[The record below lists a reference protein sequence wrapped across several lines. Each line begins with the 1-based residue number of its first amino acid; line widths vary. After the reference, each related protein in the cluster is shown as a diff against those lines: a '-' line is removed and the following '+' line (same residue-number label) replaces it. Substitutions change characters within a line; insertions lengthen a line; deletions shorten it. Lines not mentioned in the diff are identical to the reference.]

1 MLYDFTKLRTFM
13 IVVKEKSFSRA
24 SMKMGVSQPAVT
36 QQIKHLESYFN
47 TKIIVRRK
55 SGIGLTKEGEELLL
69 IASKIDKILH
79 SHQKEIMH
87 NIHRKEA
94 VKIVCSPT
102 IGNFILPTLLP
113 KLTKEVYPN
122 IQYSISTSL
131 KAIEDL
137 QCGGNGAGE
146 IKMALIE
153 SPIFREDIVY
163 REWLEDEIILASTAP
178 LPRVIKEE
186 DLFAYE
192 WINLSLGTHKFAAI
206 KNYLEKLEIEVD
218 KLKISKQFETYQEVK
233 KYLLRESQKKSKRA
247 KRYMAFLPY
256 LYIKDELQKK
266 QFYYSKIR
274 GLKLKRRMYLAF
286 CKEDRNDSLIEN
298 IGDYLIFN
306 TKIPM
311 Y

>member
-131 KAIEDL
+131 KAIE
-137 QCGGNGAGE
+137 
-146 IKMALIE
+146 
-153 SPIFREDIVY
+153 
-163 REWLEDEIILASTAP
+163 
-178 LPRVIKEE
+178 
-186 DLFAYE
+186 
-192 WINLSLGTHKFAAI
+192 
-206 KNYLEKLEIEVD
+206 
-218 KLKISKQFETYQEVK
+218 
-233 KYLLRESQKKSKRA
+233 
-247 KRYMAFLPY
+247 
-256 LYIKDELQKK
+256 
-266 QFYYSKIR
+266 
-274 GLKLKRRMYLAF
+274 
-286 CKEDRNDSLIEN
+286 
-298 IGDYLIFN
+298 
-306 TKIPM
+306 
-311 Y
+311 